1 MQKVTNELVA
11 ELCFVGSPSS
21 IWNDCTGVRI
31 RDACML
37 PSLPSQ
43 FPQKNLQVHRIL
55 LKFVS
60 DFFQTKA

>member
-1 MQKVTNELVA
+1 MKRVCPNQSQWQRTYPYRFKNY
-11 ELCFVGSPSS
+11 
-21 IWNDCTGVRI
+21 
-31 RDACML
+31 L

-43 FPQKNLQVHRIL
+43 FSKKNLQVHRIL